1 MKPPAAEEQQ
11 QLQQVTQEQGERN
24 VAMAVCVQLAG
35 RAIIRVVSR
44 CEEAQDNCNL
54 DLSECQLMQVPDAVY
69 HLMRNTELKSCDLSG
84 NVITKIPPKFAVKFS
99 LITELNLSNNT
110 MSKLP
115 EELAELQELEKLDI
129 SHNSFIALPTVC
141 LRIPHLKRLVAT
153 NNAIVDLD
161 VEKLRYA
168 AQLEYLDLR
177 SNPLTAKLHEQL
189 TRLQEEL
196 PKLRIELTP
205 RQLEEW
211 EDLTI

>member
-1 MKPPAAEEQQ
+1 MASG
-11 QLQQVTQEQGERN
+11 VT
-24 VAMAVCVQLAG
+24 
-35 RAIIRVVSR
+35 RVILR
-44 CEEAQDNCNL
+44 IEEAQETESL

-129 SHNSFIALPTVC
+129 SHNAFIALPTVC
-141 LRIPHLKRLVAT
+141 LRIPHLKRL
-153 NNAIVDLD
+153 
-161 VEKLRYA
+161 LRYA
-168 AQLEYLDLR
+168 PQLEYLDLR